1 MIPKYSGHLFGRAGK
16 DWLSGL
22 PLPDEERRIVGR
34 LIDELERNSEQLAIL
49 DKTIVRGA
57 LDDPH
62 AVRLMTIPGVGPIV
76 AAILRYAVRR

>member
-1 MIPKYSGHLFGRAGK
+1 LVERLAAARQGK
-16 DWLSGL
+16 K
-22 PLPDEERRIVGR
+22 IVGR

-49 DKTIVRGA
+49 DKVIVRGT

-76 AAILRYAVRR
+76 AVTVLASIGDSRRRRS